1 MLTQISATHMVSLDH
16 NILKRGLQNA
26 AYILLL
32 QLTQGEYEMI
42 SFEKIKHAVI
52 SINSCLTTSLHQ

>member
-1 MLTQISATHMVSLDH
+1 MPHMLSLDH
-16 NILKRGLQNA
+16 NYLKRGLQNA

-32 QLTQGEYEMI
+32 QLTQGEYEMS
-42 SFEKIKHAVI
+42 SFEKIKYVII